1 MDSIHQG
8 PHFIPGSIQQGRAL
22 SDAQLAQ
29 LEAHPKAAGVQQLC
43 FFHPDENKHI
53 TSGVTRTDLKQLE
66 NASEGLS
73 RNNPPIIGDLLVTK
87 ARNILIA
94 NGINHR
100 NFSPE
105 QQIHLAHL
113 LGQGIVSGD
122 WAHAINSALAN
133 GNLTADLVDSIIH
146 AKIKGWEVVLDIVH
160 SAVGNNADLSALNAS
175 EKHQLAGLLL
185 HEQSPISGDWIQRHA
200 EALAAGGITHTDF
213 QAILAKAKESADTAA
228 LEAADAKKLKDIA
241 PKVDDKKKVDDAPP
255 LHEKGFAH
263 AFKQHVSGFH
273 SMSASWHTYI
283 ASRIAQQVIGEDG
296 KVDDAAIARMREDV
310 QSDTFRQTGP
320 KDPQR
325 AHVLAMLDAL
335 ESNDQGM
342 RDILESISAPQ
353 NPATSKAAEKIKSTL
368 GLPRKQ

>member
-241 PKVDDKKKVDDAPP
+241 PKVDDKKKVDDARHPFTKRVSRTP
-255 LHEKGFAH
+255 SSNTSPGFTACPRAGTPTSPHALHSKSSAKMARSTTLLLRGCAKTYK
-263 AFKQHVSGFH
+263 AIRLGKQDPKIRSG
-273 SMSASWHTYI
+273 HTYLPCL
-283 ASRIAQQVIGEDG
+283 
-296 KVDDAAIARMREDV
+296 M
-310 QSDTFRQTGP
+310 P
-320 KDPQR
+320 
-325 AHVLAMLDAL
+325 
-335 ESNDQGM
+335 
-342 RDILESISAPQ
+342 
-353 NPATSKAAEKIKSTL
+353 SKATIRECGTF
-368 GLPRKQ
+368 